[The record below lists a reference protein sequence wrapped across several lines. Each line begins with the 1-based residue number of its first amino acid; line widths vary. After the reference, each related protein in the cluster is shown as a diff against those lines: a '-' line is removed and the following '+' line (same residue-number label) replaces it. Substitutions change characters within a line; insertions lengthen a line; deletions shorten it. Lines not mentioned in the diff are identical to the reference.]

1 MKKRLLAL
9 SMAVVMAFGLTA
21 CGGSSSGN
29 AGTTAAA
36 GGSETTAAA
45 AASGKTYKIK
55 LHHDLAEDSS
65 QHEGLVKFKD
75 LVEEKSGGAAFTARN
90 PASDSFL
97 HAIRLLLPL
106 WQQQTIIRS
115 LGNAP
120 ICVSSSSKGTDTAPC
135 RCPFS

>member
-1 MKKRLLAL
+1 MKKRILAL

-55 LHHDLAEDSS
+55 LHHDLDEDSS
-65 QHEGLVKFKD
+65 QHEGLV
-75 LVEEKSGGAAFTARN
+75 
-90 PASDSFL
+90 
-97 HAIRLLLPL
+97 
-106 WQQQTIIRS
+106 
-115 LGNAP
+115 
-120 ICVSSSSKGTDTAPC
+120 
-135 RCPFS
+135 

>member
-65 QHEGLVKFKD
+65 SMKVL
-75 LVEEKSGGAAFTARN
+75 
-90 PASDSFL
+90 
-97 HAIRLLLPL
+97 
-106 WQQQTIIRS
+106 
-115 LGNAP
+115 
-120 ICVSSSSKGTDTAPC
+120 
-135 RCPFS
+135 